1 MPEEAHSQA
10 GAVAGPRDE
19 PGDVGEHE
27 ASTQPA
33 PSVSNADHAQ
43 MRRQGREWVVR
54 DLGSRT
60 THGADQGALAD
71 VGETN
76 QAHVGHDLELQAK
89 RASFTRFAGFGPT
102 GGSIGGGREVLVA
115 ASAAS
120 AARNHH
126 GVTRPRELTQPLPAV
141 RVVDHGAEGDSD
153 LDILAGP
160 AIAVATLPVRAVG
173 SADFLQMFD
182 VEERPQTRV
191 GQQGDVPTAT
201 SVAAGGPTEGDVL
214 LAAKGDAAIAA
225 ITGLDPDHALVNEL
239 GGQRLRLLAEV
250 SVRGESSGFGQRVSR
265 HSLGDHGTPVAMG
278 ERSARDRT
286 TGEGTPTSV
295 PPPSQRVAVVVNG
308 NAKSVTDEVIS
319 TLDQILMGGDLFV
332 SHRLKDCRDI
342 AHTVVARGYGTVLT
356 GGGDGTFMV
365 MVTAVVHEA
374 RRQQK
379 SLPRLGLL
387 RLGTGNALAWV
398 VGASSTKGRGLAAD
412 IQRLHQDAGSRPLR
426 LIEVEDVIAP
436 FCGIGADAVVLSDYN
451 AFKQRLNG
459 TPLRRLASGFSGY
472 IAAAAT
478 RTVPNYILKHVPHC
492 RVLNE
497 GSDAFRVGA
506 KGSILGPPIPRGE
519 VLYEGP
525 ARIASMS
532 TIPYIGFG
540 FRYFPYAEERDDRM
554 HLRVSSIGPL
564 QFARNFRGIWRG
576 EHHDPEATFDY
587 LVDAVS
593 IEMDPPTA
601 FQIGGD
607 EHGQRQRVEAR
618 LAPEVFRLVDFY
630 APPSAR

>member
-1 MPEEAHSQA
+1 M
-10 GAVAGPRDE
+10 
-19 PGDVGEHE
+19 
-27 ASTQPA
+27 
-33 PSVSNADHAQ
+33 
-43 MRRQGREWVVR
+43 
-54 DLGSRT
+54 
-60 THGADQGALAD
+60 
-71 VGETN
+71 
-76 QAHVGHDLELQAK
+76 
-89 RASFTRFAGFGPT
+89 
-102 GGSIGGGREVLVA
+102 LVA
-115 ASAAS
+115 APAAS
-120 AARNHH
+120 SVRDDHRVS
-126 GVTRPRELTQPLPAV
+126 GSRELTQPFAAV

-153 LDILAGP
+153 FDVLAG
-160 AIAVATLPVRAVG
+160 ASVAVAPLAMRARG
-173 SADFLQMFD
+173 SADRPQMFD
-182 VEERPQTRV
+182 VEQRPESRV
-191 GQQGDVPTAT
+191 GQQGDVTAT
-201 SVAAGGPTEGDVL
+201 PSVAAGGSTEGDIL

-225 ITGLDPDHALVNEL
+225 IAGFDSDHALVNEL
-239 GGQRLRLLAEV
+239 GGQRLGLLAKV
-250 SVRGESSGFGQRVSR
+250 GVGWPAYTLAGESGANPPGERGR
-265 HSLGDHGTPVAMG
+265 PVAMG
-278 ERSARDRT
+278 ERSTQDRA
-286 TGEGTPTSV
+286 TGDGTPTSV

-308 NAKSVTDEVIS
+308 NAQSVTDEVIS

-342 AHTVVARGYGTVLT
+342 AHTLIARGYGTILT

-374 RRQQK
+374 RLQHK
-379 SLPRLGLL
+379 PLPRLGLL

-398 VGASSTKGRGLAAD
+398 VGASSDKGRGLAAD

-426 LIEVEDVIAP
+426 LIEVENVIAP

-451 AFKQRLNG
+451 AFKQRLHG
-459 TPLRRLASGFSGY
+459 TPLNRLASGFTGY

-506 KGSILGPPIPRGE
+506 KGSILGPPISRGE

-576 EHHDPEATFDY
+576 EHHDPVATFDY

-607 EHGQRQRVEAR
+607 EHGQRQRIEAR